1 VPTLSLIVKTMILL
15 KLSQLITLLRI
26 TSPSIAFVHSFIPII
41 HPEFKV
47 NEITSAKNSKVKLFL
62 LEHNWQPSPRGTY
75 FPHLSFSNNSTDEI
89 YEAENV
95 DNNVDKLQVTIE
107 RLRNDC
113 STATMRAKEAEEKV
127 QILRQKITEA
137 EDDLRS
143 KSDFWEVEK
152 EKLLERINNATSFFL
167 AKEAETKRSTNAL
180 LQEGKT
186 REQQLKAEIAQW
198 REALARAQLELED
211 QRNGAMQLKERL
223 LKAEDLLEFEQMN
236 FQKQTEELTKRITEE
251 TAKLVELEKEKIAL
265 EETSASQNSK
275 LKLAEGNLET
285 QKKSFEAERRR
296 LEEKVE
302 YSERII
308 NLKRRQMYNRYKKIR
323 QEMGGLLE
331 RIKNDARREQ
341 SRLNKKIKEKN
352 ELIASLQSQ
361 LDAANQIYKKFDQLQ
376 DELRRQQ
383 DVFTEER
390 GKIEREFSEKLEER
404 DGIIS
409 ELKQEISISWEKQRS
424 NEMKIMEM
432 EEQTNVER
440 SEMRLLLEQ
449 AKNDTV
455 RLKAKH
461 KAEIS
466 EMSDVVT
473 KLRGELRDT
482 RGSVEQLDR
491 RLVDMTRQRDKKA
504 DDLRKLD
511 LYVVDQD
518 SKMLNLSRNILM
530 LERKVEERE
539 SKITTYESSYRE
551 MAKLSIKLTGRRI
564 RSAGSRVTG
573 LLRRIVKK

>member
-1 VPTLSLIVKTMILL
+1 M
-15 KLSQLITLLRI
+15 
-26 TSPSIAFVHSFIPII
+26 
-41 HPEFKV
+41 
-47 NEITSAKNSKVKLFL
+47 
-62 LEHNWQPSPRGTY
+62 
-75 FPHLSFSNNSTDEI
+75 
-89 YEAENV
+89 
-95 DNNVDKLQVTIE
+95 
-107 RLRNDC
+107 
-113 STATMRAKEAEEKV
+113 
-127 QILRQKITEA
+127 
-137 EDDLRS
+137 
-143 KSDFWEVEK
+143 
-152 EKLLERINNATSFFL
+152 
-167 AKEAETKRSTNAL
+167 
-180 LQEGKT
+180 
-186 REQQLKAEIAQW
+186 
-198 REALARAQLELED
+198 
-211 QRNGAMQLKERL
+211 
-223 LKAEDLLEFEQMN
+223 
-236 FQKQTEELTKRITEE
+236 
-251 TAKLVELEKEKIAL
+251 

-285 QKKSFEAERRR
+285 KKKSFEAERRR

-302 YSERII
+302 YSERIF

-352 ELIASLQSQ
+352 ELIASLQCQ

-383 DVFTEER
+383 DVFTKER

-455 RLKAKH
+455 RLKAQH

-482 RGSVEQLDR
+482 RGSV
-491 RLVDMTRQRDKKA
+491 
-504 DDLRKLD
+504 
-511 LYVVDQD
+511 
-518 SKMLNLSRNILM
+518 
-530 LERKVEERE
+530 
-539 SKITTYESSYRE
+539 
-551 MAKLSIKLTGRRI
+551 
-564 RSAGSRVTG
+564 
-573 LLRRIVKK
+573 